1 MPSKESDALREH
13 FQSVTDRLT
22 ANPEMDLATMRGI
35 LEEFGVRSAEPT
47 DVTYEEVDAGGRP
60 AIWCLPLE
68 RADDRVVL
76 YTHGGGF
83 VTNTM
88 HSHRKL
94 AAHLAKAAG
103 CRALVLDYR
112 LAPEH
117 SYPAQLEDAL
127 AAFTWLLE
135 RGFSADH
142 IALAG
147 DSAGG
152 NLATATALKLRD
164 SADGAG
170 ADRAGAAYPA
180 AIVGFSPWYDL
191 EATGSTMRT
200 NAHLD
205 ALVQPGLIAGMAA
218 GYLGAD
224 GSAKDPL
231 ANPTYADPAGLPPM
245 YLAVGD
251 HETLQDSVEQF
262 AERARNA
269 GVEVV
274 LEVAE
279 GMQHVH
285 PFMAGRAPEA
295 DRTIADAG
303 RWLRSKLGLN

>member
-13 FQSVTDRLT
+13 FQYVTDQL
-22 ANPEMDLATMRGI
+22 AADPEMGLPTMRGL
-35 LEEFGVRSAEPT
+35 LEEFSVRSKEPT
-47 DVTYEEVDAGGRP
+47 GVTYEEVDAGGRP
-60 AIWCLPLE
+60 AIWCLPLDA
-68 RADDRVVL
+68 ADDRVVL

-103 CRALVLDYR
+103 CRALVLEYR

-117 SYPAQLEDAL
+117 AYPAQLEDAT
-127 AAFTWLLE
+127 AAFNWLLDQ
-135 RGFSADH
+135 GYSADR

-152 NLATATALKLRD
+152 NLATATALRLRD
-164 SADGAG
+164 SGRG
-170 ADRAGAAYPA
+170 VGTGGPA

-191 EATGSTMRT
+191 EGLGSTMQT
-200 NAHLD
+200 NAEHD
-205 ALVQPGLIAGMAA
+205 ALVQPGLIGGMTAA
-218 GYLGAD
+218 YLGAD
-224 GSAKDPL
+224 GSPKDPL
-231 ANPTYADPAGLPPM
+231 ANPTYADPTGLPPM
-245 YLAVGD
+245 YLAVGT

-262 AERARNA
+262 ADRAKNA

-274 LEVAE
+274 LELAE
-279 GMQHVH
+279 GMQHVY

-295 DRTIADAG
+295 DLTIADAG
-303 RWLRSKLGLN
+303 RFLRSKLGL